1 MVLHKVLLVE
11 DDEMTRT
18 QLAKF
23 IQKDRFDVIQADNGR
38 TAIELFRA
46 EKPDI
51 VLTDMKMPG
60 MDGMELVNTIK
71 RLSPDTDVILFTA
84 FGQTDTAVMALRE
97 GVLDY
102 LKKPIDLDALSS
114 SLGRARERVVAR
126 QDNYVQPV
134 ILLVDDE
141 ELPRRRLARVMAKE
155 NWMVIEAENGQ
166 DAVKTFSLAKIDLV
180 ITDITMP
187 VMTGL
192 EALHKMRQ
200 MSADFEAIVFT
211 GYGDEESAIQALR
224 DGALN
229 FIKKPV
235 DIDQLILSVEKALEK
250 LRIDRALRYRNR
262 ELELARQLIA
272 QVTAEQE
279 LIINLHN
286 SVVKQ
291 ATDFAQ
297 RLLDAI
303 PTSIFVI
310 KRDFTIVYINKSLSC
325 ILGSRIDKLDE
336 SMLENMKKMGV
347 RELTLAQLTQTMN
360 KLYDEPGSIEI
371 IKTGTY
377 SSLTLT
383 LITVV
388 GDARESYVL
397 IAIRGERSM

>member
-1 MVLHKVLLVE
+1 MIMHKVLLIE
-11 DDEMTRT
+11 DDETARK

-23 IQKDRFDVIQADNGR
+23 IQKERFEVIQADNGR
-38 TAIELFRA
+38 TGIELFRL
-46 EKPDI
+46 EKPHI
-51 VLTDMKMPG
+51 VLTDMKMPD
-60 MDGMELVNTIK
+60 MDGMKVISTIK
-71 RLSPDTDVILFTA
+71 GISPETDIILFTA
-84 FGQTDTAVMALRE
+84 FGETDTAIMALRE

-102 LKKPIDLDALSS
+102 LKKPIDLDALSM

-126 QDNYVQPV
+126 EENFIQPV

-141 ELPRRRLARVMAKE
+141 ELPRKRLARVLAKE
-155 NWMVIEAENGQ
+155 NWMVIEAENGE
-166 DAVKTFSLAKIDLV
+166 DAIKTFGLAKIDIV

-187 VMTGL
+187 VMNGL
-192 EALHKMRQ
+192 QSLHKMRE
-200 MSADFEAIVFT
+200 MNRDFEAIVFT
-211 GYGDEESAIQALR
+211 GYGDEEGAIQALR

-250 LRIDRALRYRNR
+250 LRLDRSLRYRSR
-262 ELELARQLIA
+262 ELELARQIIT

-279 LIINLHN
+279 VIINLHN
-286 SVVKQ
+286 SVLKQ

-310 KRDFTIVYINKSLSC
+310 KRDFTIVYVNKSLTS
-325 ILGSRIDKLDE
+325 IIGSRTEKLDE
-336 SMLENMKKMGV
+336 AMIENMKKIGV
-347 RELTLAQLTQTMN
+347 KELGLQQLTETMN
-360 KLYDEPGSIEI
+360 RLYEVPGSIEI
-371 IKTGTY
+371 IKTGEF
-377 SSLTLT
+377 SSLTVT

>member
-1 MVLHKVLLVE
+1 MILHKVLLVE
-11 DDEMTRT
+11 DDETTRK

-23 IQKDRFDVIQADNGR
+23 IQKDRFDVIQAENGR
-38 TAIELFRA
+38 VGIELFRV

-51 VLTDMKMPG
+51 VLTDLKMPD
-60 MDGMELVNTIK
+60 MDGMEVINTVK
-71 RLSPDTDVILFTA
+71 RLSPDTDVILFTG
-84 FGQTDTAVMALRE
+84 FGETDTAVMALRE

-126 QDNYVQPV
+126 GDNFVQPV
-134 ILLVDDE
+134 VLLVDDE
-141 ELPRRRLARVMAKE
+141 ELPRKRLARVMAKE
-155 NWMVIEAENGQ
+155 NWMVIEAENGE
-166 DAVKTFSLAKIDLV
+166 DAVKTFGLAKIDIV
-180 ITDITMP
+180 VTDITMP

-192 EALHKMRQ
+192 QALHQMRKM
-200 MSADFEAIVFT
+200 SGDFEAIVFT

-224 DGALN
+224 DGAIN

-250 LRIDRALRYRNR
+250 LRLDRALKYRNR
-262 ELELARQLIA
+262 ELELARQVIA

-303 PTSIFVI
+303 PTSIFVMR
-310 KRDFTIVYINKSLSC
+310 RDFNIVYINKSLMS
-325 ILGSRIDKLDE
+325 IIGSRTDKLDASMIE
-336 SMLENMKKMGV
+336 SMKKMGIK
-347 RELTLAQLTQTMN
+347 ELTLQQLEETMN
-360 KLYDEPGSIEI
+360 KLYDEPGSIET
-371 IKTGTY
+371 IKTGDF

-388 GDARESYVL
+388 GDARESYILV
-397 IAIRGERSM
+397 AIRGERSL